1 MSYNGAEMSVQF
13 VERLHQGWAQS
24 LEVKGELLVDERSEF
39 QHIRIFDNDAVG
51 RVLVLDD
58 IVQLTERD
66 EATYSEML
74 VHVPA
79 YAMGGLK
86 RVMIVG
92 GGDGAVAE
100 EVLKH
105 SSVEA
110 CDLVDI
116 DGRVVELARDFFP
129 AVHKGAFD
137 DDRLTVHIA
146 DAFQFLDDP
155 AVAGR
160 YDLIIADR
168 PDPVGPAA
176 VLFETRFYDLVK
188 RALSP
193 GGVAVFQTG
202 VPHMQGGELA
212 DTVRQHRESFD
223 RSGVYLTVTPTYIGG
238 FMALSWG
245 SRGFDLS
252 DPAPVAQNFAAAP
265 VDTDYY
271 TPAIHTA
278 AFALPRFIERLV
290 AG

>member
-1 MSYNGAEMSVQF
+1 MGGQF
-13 VERLHQGWAQS
+13 IEKLHKGWAQA
-24 LEVKGELLVDERSEF
+24 LDIDGDLLVDERSDF
-39 QHIRIFDNDAVG
+39 QHIRIFDNQALG

-79 YAMGGLK
+79 FATGSLK

-92 GGDGAVAE
+92 GGDFAVAE

-105 SSVEA
+105 DSVER

-116 DGRVVELARDFFP
+116 DGRVIELSREFFP
-129 AVHKGAFD
+129 SVHKGACD
-137 DDRLTVHIA
+137 DDRLRVHVA
-146 DAFQFLDDP
+146 DAFPFLDDP
-155 AVAGR
+155 SVAGR

-176 VLFETRFYDLVK
+176 VLFETRFYELVK

-193 GGVAVFQTG
+193 NGIAVFQTG
-202 VPHMQGGELA
+202 VPHMQADELSK
-212 DTVRQHRESFD
+212 TVAQHRDCFD
-223 RSGVYLTVTPTYIGG
+223 RSGVYLTVTPTYVGG

-245 SRGFDLS
+245 SRGFDLA
-252 DPAPVAQNFAAAP
+252 DPALAPAIMARFDQQPVE
-265 VDTDYY
+265 TDYY
-271 TPAIHTA
+271 TPAIHQA
-278 AFALPRFIERLV
+278 AFALPRFVAKLV
-290 AG
+290 EG

>member
-1 MSYNGAEMSVQF
+1 MSSQI
-13 VERLHQGWAQS
+13 VEKLHLGWAQS
-24 LEVKGELLVDERSEF
+24 FEVRGELLVDERSDF
-39 QHIRIFDNDAVG
+39 QHIQIFDNQAVG

-58 IVQLTERD
+58 IIQLTERD

-79 YAMGGLK
+79 YATGALK

-105 SSVEA
+105 DSVEV

-116 DGRVVELARDFFP
+116 DGRVVELSRRFFP
-129 AVHKGAFD
+129 SVHKGAFD
-137 DDRLTVHIA
+137 DDRLNLHIA

-155 AVAGR
+155 ATAGR
-160 YDLIIADR
+160 YDLIVADR

-176 VLFETRFYDLVK
+176 VLFETRFYDLVN

-193 GGVAVFQTG
+193 NGVAVFQTG
-202 VPHMQGGELA
+202 VPHMQADELQK
-212 DTVRQHRESFD
+212 TVQQHRECFD

-238 FMALSWG
+238 FMALTWG
-245 SRGFDLS
+245 SRGFGLD
-252 DPAPVAQNFAAAP
+252 DPALASDIVARFAEHPVP
-265 VDTDYY
+265 TDYY
-271 TPAIHTA
+271 TPAIHQA
-278 AFALPRFIERLV
+278 SFALPRFVAELV
-290 AG
+290 EG